1 MKPGGRFVAECGG
14 HTNVAAIVVAF
25 TAVLSARGFKVPTP
39 WYFPSPE
46 SYADRLSAHGFAV
59 ESIALIPRP
68 TPLPTGISGWLET
81 FGGAFLDDVPAK
93 EWKEVLS
100 EVEALLRPCL
110 YDEASGRWTADY
122 VRLRFKARV
131 AAE

>member
-25 TAVLSARGFKVPTP
+25 TAALSARGHVVPTP
-39 WYFPSPE
+39 WHFPSPE
-46 SYADRLSAHGFAV
+46 SYAARLSAHGFAV
-59 ESIALIPRP
+59 QSIELIPRP

-81 FGGAFLDDVPAK
+81 FGGAFLDDVPVK
-93 EWKEVLS
+93 ERGEVLS

-110 YDEASGRWTADY
+110 HDEASGGWTADY
-122 VRLRFKARV
+122 VRLRFEALAV
-131 AAE
+131 GE